1 MLYCAGRASFLH
13 RCSEG
18 MEKMAIDVKKGT
30 VTERGTCHFPGYV
43 FRTGQ
48 RAPSMG
54 VLTGSRSK
62 S

>member
-54 VLTGSRSK
+54 VLT
-62 S
+62 